1 MSGHDPLGPVVI
13 GAREVYDAVMRLTAT
28 VERLVDGHA
37 DAERKLQDHEARS
50 DRRHDDHE
58 VRLRALERARWP
70 LPALAVLVSVAALV
84 LPLVVR

>member
-37 DAERKLQDHEARS
+37 DADTQLKDHEAR
-50 DRRHDDHE
+50 
-58 VRLRALERARWP
+58 LRGLERGRWP
-70 LPALAVLVSVAALV
+70 LPSLAVLVSIAALGLAV
-84 LPLVVR
+84 VPLVVR